1 MTANELDRGNSASN
15 DQLKSIARAA
25 AERSSARRNEEARRS
40 EEARLAHERRFEIA
54 VAALEAGVIPILEQ
68 AKLTF
73 ESESMPAEISTNFG
87 NRGAPRAHVVFECS
101 GSFVSDMH
109 GKIDLAASDRAI
121 FFHDGTDLHF
131 GIAKSFSTDVATR
144 TRIDG
149 DVRPQVLAALEEV
162 VESFFRDVE
171 RRERAKSL

>member
-1 MTANELDRGNSASN
+1 
-15 DQLKSIARAA
+15 
-25 AERSSARRNEEARRS
+25 
-40 EEARLAHERRFEIA
+40 
-54 VAALEAGVIPILEQ
+54 
-68 AKLTF
+68 
-73 ESESMPAEISTNFG
+73 MPAEIITNFD

-101 GSFVSDMH
+101 GPFVSDMH
-109 GKIDLAASDRAI
+109 GQIDLAASDRAL

-171 RRERAKSL
+171 RRERASIR